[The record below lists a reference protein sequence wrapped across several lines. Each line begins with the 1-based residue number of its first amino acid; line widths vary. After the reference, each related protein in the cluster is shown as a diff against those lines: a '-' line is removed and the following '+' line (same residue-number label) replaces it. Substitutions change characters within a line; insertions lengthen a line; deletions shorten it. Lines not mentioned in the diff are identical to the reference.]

1 MYILLDHALTA
12 AQTVLQHLAQD
23 KKHAVVAVCDNHG
36 ELILLLKTDHAP
48 YSSIQIATNKA
59 FTAAR
64 EKTDSM
70 NIGNLVRDNQVGY
83 HIQYWGD
90 ARMTGF
96 GGGLVIKTPDGHTI
110 GAIAVSG
117 LPEVEDIYYAGIG
130 RDIILKLQSNA

>member
-1 MYILLDHALTA
+1 MYILLDHALAA
-12 AQTVLQHLAQD
+12 AQTVLQHLKQD
-23 KKHAVVAVCDNHG
+23 NKHAVVAVSDNHG
-36 ELILLLKTDHAP
+36 ELVLLLKTDEAP
-48 YSSIQIATNKA
+48 YSSIQIAMNKA

-70 NIGNLVRDNQVGY
+70 NIGNLIRDNQVGY

-90 ARMTGF
+90 PRMTGF
-96 GGGLVIKTPDGHTI
+96 GGGLVVKTPAGQTI

-130 RDIILKLQSNA
+130 RDIILKLHTNA